1 MVYWYLLYYYV
12 IFCKNYIVIY
22 VYCGYIVFGCFKKIK
37 YNILVFF
44 LLLIIRLIYIK
55 QNLMNRLSVSDDFY
69 RLIIF
74 WGVNEVFY
82 YFFMGLDLFKCFNFK
97 VFREKKNILWEEVYK
112 VFWDFSIVVYM
123 YFVVVVI

>member
-1 MVYWYLLYYYV
+1 
-12 IFCKNYIVIY
+12 
-22 VYCGYIVFGCFKKIK
+22 
-37 YNILVFF
+37 
-44 LLLIIRLIYIK
+44 
-55 QNLMNRLSVSDDFY
+55 MNRLSVSDYFY